1 MFRRRRIAEDFAE
14 EIQSHVELEADEL
27 QSEGLS
33 EEEARRRARV
43 KFGNAQVAQE
53 RFYLRSRIVWFDNLL
68 HDIKFAIRQLIKNP
82 SFTFVAIV
90 TLALGI
96 AANSTIFSWINATLL
111 DPIPGIAH
119 TSDMITIMRGERSEH
134 PTPPFSYPDFAD
146 LRDSTRTFAG
156 LLAYHDDYM
165 AITESGKPER
175 IYGTVASSNYFEV
188 LGVHPI
194 LGRSL
199 GPTAPDERLGVAE
212 AVLGYGLWQNHFGA
226 DPSIIGKIVHIN
238 LRPYTIVG
246 VAPEGFQGCK
256 SGLRSDLWIPLGM
269 DSQIS
274 GSDRIKYRDDLW
286 LNVLGKLKP
295 GVNHRQAENELNV
308 LMQHLAERFPDAHKG
323 PNTISSDPLWRSP
336 FGVNVYL
343 YGTLPI
349 LFALALVLLLL
360 ACANLA
366 NLLLVRSVARRREF
380 AIRLSIGATRWRLV
394 LQLMVENALIALA
407 GGGLALLLTKW
418 TAHGLSAFLPPT
430 TLPLTLNGRVDRTVL
445 VAAIMISLLTAAV
458 SGVLPALRASRLA
471 LAPMSALKDEALNT
485 SGGIHKS
492 RLAGGLVVGQ
502 IALSMLLLVCAGLLA
517 RSLHRAQGIAFDRQM
532 VVRLKSLPGVQSVTL
547 GDFAPL
553 SFSIR
558 TDFIQPEGYV
568 AGKNESMEV
577 DRGMAG
583 PEYLRTARTA
593 LLAGRDFTDSDDA
606 GARPV
611 SIVNKAL
618 ADRYW
623 PGQDAIGKRL
633 QVAGRWTT
641 VVGMAANG
649 KYRRLVYDPA
659 PLVLIPLWQRFT
671 TDQILYVRVAGDPL
685 SYASSVE
692 RTLHGLNADLPLFNE
707 TTLVAN
713 MRMGSACER
722 IAAAFAGSFGLLAL
736 ILAAI
741 GVYGVVAYAT
751 KPRTHEIGIRMALG
765 AGKRDI
771 FRQVLGRGL
780 HFAGWGLVLGLVI
793 SFALT
798 RYLRG
803 MLYGVG
809 TADWLTFVMVAIL
822 LCVATLIAHFV
833 PARRAASI
841 DPMQA
846 LRTE

>member
-1 MFRRRRIAEDFAE
+1 M
-14 EIQSHVELEADEL
+14 
-27 QSEGLS
+27 
-33 EEEARRRARV
+33 
-43 KFGNAQVAQE
+43 
-53 RFYLRSRIVWFDNLL
+53 
-68 HDIKFAIRQLIKNP
+68 
-82 SFTFVAIV
+82 
-90 TLALGI
+90 
-96 AANSTIFSWINATLL
+96 
-111 DPIPGIAH
+111 
-119 TSDMITIMRGERSEH
+119 
-134 PTPPFSYPDFAD
+134 
-146 LRDSTRTFAG
+146 
-156 LLAYHDDYM
+156 
-165 AITESGKPER
+165 
-175 IYGTVASSNYFEV
+175 
-188 LGVHPI
+188 
-194 LGRSL
+194 
-199 GPTAPDERLGVAE
+199 
-212 AVLGYGLWQNHFGA
+212 
-226 DPSIIGKIVHIN
+226 
-238 LRPYTIVG
+238 
-246 VAPEGFQGCK
+246 
-256 SGLRSDLWIPLGM
+256 
-269 DSQIS
+269 
-274 GSDRIKYRDDLW
+274 
-286 LNVLGKLKP
+286 LGKLQP
-295 GVNHRQAENELNV
+295 GVDHRQAENELNI
-308 LMQHLAERFPDAHKG
+308 LMQRLVEQFPDAHKG
-323 PNTISSDPLWRSP
+323 PNMISSDPLWRSP

-430 TLPLTLNGRVDRTVL
+430 SLPLTLDGRVDRTVLVATIMISLLTAAVSGVLPALRASRLALAPLSALKDEALSTSGGTTRASSGSTCSASSSPESILAGPKRAQYPDATPRGAFPDAHKGPNTISSDPLWRSPFGVNVYLYGTLPILFALALVLLLLACANLANLLLLRSVARRREFAIRLSIGATRWRLVLQLMVENALIALAGAGLALLLTKWTAHGLSAFLPPTTLPLTLNGRVDRTVL

-471 LAPMSALKDEALNT
+471 LAPVSALKDEALNT

-502 IALSMLLLVCAGLLA
+502 IALSMLLLVCAGLLV
-517 RSLHRAQGIAFDRQM
+517 RSLQRAQESHPGFDPSHVFLASFDLKPTGYSRAQGIEFDKQM
-532 VVRLKSLPGVQSVTL
+532 LVRLKSLPGVQSVTL
-547 GDFAPL
+547 GDFSPL
-553 SFSIR
+553 SYTIH

-568 AGKNESMEV
+568 PGKNESMEV
-577 DRGMAG
+577 DRGVAG
-583 PEYLRTARTA
+583 PEYLRTVRTA
-593 LLAGRDFTDSDDA
+593 LLAGRDFTDRDNASA
-606 GARPV
+606 PPV
-611 SIVNKAL
+611 SIINKAL

-623 PGQDAIGKRL
+623 QGQDPIGKRL
-633 QVAGRWTT
+633 QVARQWTT
-641 VVGMAANG
+641 VVGVAANG
-649 KYRRLVYDPA
+649 KYRRLVYDTA
-659 PLVLIPLWQRFT
+659 PLVLIPMLQSYR
-671 TDQILYVRVAGDPL
+671 TDQIVYVRVAGDPMA
-685 SYASSVE
+685 YASAVE
-692 RTLHGLNADLPLFNE
+692 RTVHGLNSDLPLFNE
-707 TTLVAN
+707 TTLAAN
-713 MRMGSACER
+713 MRMGNAFER

-751 KPRTHEIGIRMALG
+751 KQRTHEIGIRMALG

-780 HFAGWGLVLGLVI
+780 HFAGLGLVLGLMI

-822 LCVATLIAHFV
+822 LCVATLIACFV